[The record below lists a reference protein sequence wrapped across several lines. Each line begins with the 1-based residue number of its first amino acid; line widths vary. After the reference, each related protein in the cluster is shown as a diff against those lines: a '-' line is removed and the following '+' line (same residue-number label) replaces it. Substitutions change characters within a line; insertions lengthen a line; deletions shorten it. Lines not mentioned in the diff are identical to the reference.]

1 MQYYRVKDN
10 EDLVRDTSSSAIL
23 NTDSVALNSYKA
35 QRQRDRMINQVIEEH
50 VHLKTEIAEIK
61 SLLIQLVGKNS

>member
-1 MQYYRVKDN
+1 MQYHKVKDN
-10 EDLVRDTSSSAIL
+10 DDLVRDTSSSAIL
-23 NTDSVALNSYKA
+23 NTDSTSLKAYKA

-50 VHLKTEIAEIK
+50 TQLKTEIAEIK